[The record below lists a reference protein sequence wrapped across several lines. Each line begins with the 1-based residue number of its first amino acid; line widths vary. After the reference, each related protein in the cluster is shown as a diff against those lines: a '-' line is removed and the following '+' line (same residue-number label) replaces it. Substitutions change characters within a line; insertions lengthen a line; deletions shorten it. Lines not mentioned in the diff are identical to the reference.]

1 MLVAVL
7 YDLDGTIVNTDP
19 LHYRVWQKLLQ
30 EYGIEMKEFYKTA
43 WVDDSIHK

>member
-19 LHYRVWQKLLQ
+19 YYRVWQKLLQ
-30 EYGIEMKEFYKTA
+30 EYGIEIDEEFTKTA
-43 WVDDSIHK
+43 